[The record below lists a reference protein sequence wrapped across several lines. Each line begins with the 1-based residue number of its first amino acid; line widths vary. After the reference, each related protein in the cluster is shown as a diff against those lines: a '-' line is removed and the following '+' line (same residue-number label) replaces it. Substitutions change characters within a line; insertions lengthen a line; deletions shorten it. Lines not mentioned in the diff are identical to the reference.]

1 MSRILVDLSD
11 GQLDELAAIVETEHR
26 PRAAI
31 IRDAIDAYI
40 ALHKQRPL
48 ADDVFGLWKD
58 HTIDGLAYQEKLRSE
73 W

>member
-11 GQLDELAAIVETEHR
+11 GQLDALAVIVETQHR

-40 ALHKQRPL
+40 ALNKHRL

-58 HTIDGLAYQEKLRSE
+58 RTIDGLAYQEELRSE

>member
-11 GQLDELAAIVETEHR
+11 GQLDALAVIVETQHR

-40 ALHKQRPL
+40 ALNKHRL

-58 HTIDGLAYQEKLRSE
+58 RAIDGLAYQEELRSE

>member
-1 MSRILVDLSD
+1 MGRILVDLSD
-11 GQLDELAAIVETEHR
+11 GQLNALAVIVETQHR

-40 ALHKQRPL
+40 ALNKHRL

-58 HTIDGLAYQEKLRSE
+58 RTIDGLAYQEELRSE

>member
-11 GQLDELAAIVETEHR
+11 GQLDELAVIVDTQHR

-40 ALHKQRPL
+40 ALHKHRL
-48 ADDVFGLWKD
+48 ADDAFGLWKD
-58 HTIDGLAYQEKLRSE
+58 RKIDGLAYQEELRAE

>member
-1 MSRILVDLSD
+1 MSRILVDLPD

-31 IRDAIDAYI
+31 IRDAISAYI
-40 ALHKQRPL
+40 ALHKRPL

-58 HTIDGLAYQEKLRSE
+58 RKVDGLAYQEEMRSE

>member
-1 MSRILVDLSD
+1 MSRILVDLSN
-11 GQLDELAAIVETEHR
+11 GQLDELAAIVETERR

-40 ALHKQRPL
+40 ALHKRPL

-58 HTIDGLAYQEKLRSE
+58 RTVDGLAYQEELRSE

>member
-1 MSRILVDLSD
+1 MGRILVDLSD
-11 GQLDELAAIVETEHR
+11 GQLDALAVIVETQHR

-40 ALHKQRPL
+40 ALNKPRL

-58 HTIDGLAYQEKLRSE
+58 RTIDGLAYQEELRSE